1 MAVCV
6 GDATQ
11 LDVRYL
17 AWEAVGVSKCS
28 VFLFYF
34 NVMTYI
40 IPAL

>member
-11 LDVRYL
+11 LDVRYWPGRRWEL
-17 AWEAVGVSKCS
+17 ANAHFFK
-28 VFLFYF
+28 FYF